1 MSQTTTMTQ
10 LQRELH
16 INRDIDQAMNQ
27 LLPQMKAFMDDTQ
40 IWKSDMELNQ
50 LQNLL
55 STAQDTQSVEVVK
68 NFIYYQMGRDN
79 RGSSW
84 RKSERNQP
92 SFGDRLIQ
100 ALDELRDT
108 AVLITEAYGGQT
120 GDIDKAWMNLTRL
133 YLGNLRRYFY
143 YHKRTG
149 SGGR

>member
-1 MSQTTTMTQ
+1 MSQATTMTP

-16 INRDIDQAMNQ
+16 INRDIDHAMNK
-27 LLPQMKAFMDDTQ
+27 LLPQMKTFMDDMK

-79 RGSSW
+79 RGRSW

-108 AVLITEAYGGQT
+108 AVPITEKYGGQT
-120 GDIDKAWMNLTRL
+120 EDIDKAWMNLTRL

-149 SGGR
+149 RGGR

>member
-1 MSQTTTMTQ
+1 MSQATSMTQ

-16 INRDIDQAMNQ
+16 INRDIDQAMNK
-27 LLPQMKAFMDDTQ
+27 LLPQMKAFMDDTE

-68 NFIYYQMGRDN
+68 NFIYYQIGRDN

-84 RKSERNQP
+84 RKSERGKP

-100 ALDELRDT
+100 ALDDLRDT
-108 AVLITEAYGGQT
+108 AVPIAEKHDGKAD
-120 GDIDKAWMNLTRL
+120 DIDKAWMGLTRL

-143 YHKRTG
+143 YHKRK
-149 SGGR
+149 

>member
-27 LLPQMKAFMDDTQ
+27 FLPQMKAFMDETA
-40 IWKSDMELNQ
+40 IWTSDMELNQ

-79 RGSSW
+79 RGNSW

-100 ALDELRDT
+100 VLDELRDT
-108 AVLITEAYGGQT
+108 AVLIAEKHAGKGN
-120 GDIDKAWMNLTRL
+120 DIDKAWMGLTRL

-143 YHKRTG
+143 YHKRK
-149 SGGR
+149 

>member
-27 LLPQMKAFMDDTQ
+27 LLPQMKAFMDETA
-40 IWKSDMELNQ
+40 IWTSDMELNQ

-79 RGSSW
+79 RGNSW

-100 ALDELRDT
+100 VLDELRDT
-108 AVLITEAYGGQT
+108 AVLIAEKHAGKGN
-120 GDIDKAWMNLTRL
+120 DIDKAWMGLTRL

-143 YHKRTG
+143 YHKRK
-149 SGGR
+149 